1 MTTRDE
7 ELQKAL
13 NALKISKMKFLLLAM
28 AHGLNEDTKFM
39 TIPYGSRWFKL
50 VIPPDG
56 EPVLNREAYNRYNN
70 PEERGYDHIQPTLK
84 FKTVIV
90 DLQEF
95 FDMHIAYC
103 PEANIILYWNH
114 DKKAERQWTTTS

>member
-1 MTTRDE
+1 MRDE

-28 AHGLNEDTKFM
+28 AYGLNEDTKFM
-39 TIPYGSRWFKL
+39 SIPYGSKWFKL

-56 EPVLNREAYNRYNN
+56 EPVLSREDFDRRNN
-70 PEERGYDHIQPTLK
+70 PSTNGYSHMQDCLK
-84 FKTVIV
+84 FKTVVV

-114 DKKAERQWTTTS
+114 NLKAERQWTTTS